1 MILLIS
7 ILILM
12 LISWAVYT
20 EKEIRLAIING
31 FMVGFL
37 YDVEEVENENWHTI
51 QILLGF
57 LSINIL
63 WDTY

>member
-1 MILLIS
+1 
-7 ILILM
+7 M

-20 EKEIRLAIING
+20 GKEIRLAIING
-31 FMVGFL
+31 FMIGFL